1 MTNGRLNGKVALVT
15 GAARGLGRA
24 CAVRM
29 AKEGADLLIADI
41 CADFPETPYAG
52 ATTEDLDETA
62 KLVAETGRRVASRVV
77 DVREMDPLQAFVD
90 EGVAE
95 LGRLD
100 IVIANA
106 GVSLAARS
114 WELTS
119 EEFDAVLSVNL
130 KGTWQ
135 TTKAAIPTM
144 IEQGEGGAI
153 IMIGST
159 GAVKGLPFLAHYSA
173 AKHGVVGL
181 AKSLAVEL
189 GQHAIRSVV
198 IHPAAMPTGMVIEPM
213 FALIGEH
220 PETASVFQNTLPA
233 EMLDPEDVASMAAFL
248 VSDEARNITGSEFR
262 VDIGNLCR

>member
-1 MTNGRLNGKVALVT
+1 MTDGRLTGKVALVT
-15 GAARGLGRA
+15 GAARGVGRA

-29 AKEGADLLIADI
+29 AREGADVLIADI
-41 CADFPETPYAG
+41 CKDFPETTYAG
-52 ATTEDLDETA
+52 ASTEDLDQTA
-62 KLVAETGRRVASRVV
+62 KLVAETGRRVVSRVV
-77 DVREMDPLQAFVD
+77 DVRDMAALQAFVD
-90 EGVAE
+90 EGVGE

-100 IVIANA
+100 VVIANA
-106 GVSLAARS
+106 GISSAAQS

-119 EEFDAVLSVNL
+119 EEFDAVVSVNL
-130 KGTWQ
+130 KGVWQ
-135 TTKAAIPTM
+135 TTKAVIPTL

-153 IMIGST
+153 ILVGST

-189 GQHAIRSVV
+189 GQHGIRVV
-198 IHPAAMPTGMVIEPM
+198 VVHPAAMPTGMVIEPM
-213 FALIGEH
+213 FKLIAEH

-233 EMLDPEDVASMAAFL
+233 EMMDPEDVSSMAAFL
-248 VSDEARNITGSEFR
+248 ASDEARHITGSEFR